1 MTNKIINNRREKMK
15 NIVLLVRYTTKSGK
29 RGKFVEAV
37 MASGILD
44 QIQKEKGCVSY
55 NYYEDVEDPD
65 KLLLVE
71 EWESEE
77 DQQKHLQMPHM
88 EMLKQKKEKYVF
100 DIVVTKR

>member
-15 NIVLLVRYTTKSGK
+15 NIVLLVRYTTKSGM

-44 QIQKEKGCVSY
+44 QIRKEKGCVSY

-88 EMLKQKKEKYVF
+88 DGYEATRCIRALGRS
-100 DIVVTKR
+100 DA

>member
-1 MTNKIINNRREKMK
+1 MR
-15 NIVLLVRYTTKSGK
+15 NIVLLVRYTTSGM

-44 QIQKEKGCVSY
+44 QIRKEKGCVSY

-88 EMLKQKKEKYVF
+88 EMLKQIKEKYVF
-100 DIVVTKR
+100 DTVVTKR

>member
-15 NIVLLVRYTTKSGK
+15 NIVLLVRYTTKSGM

-44 QIQKEKGCVSY
+44 QIRKEKGCVSY

-77 DQQKHLQMPHM
+77 DQQKHL
-88 EMLKQKKEKYVF
+88 EMLKQIKEKYVF
-100 DIVVTKR
+100 DTVVTKR